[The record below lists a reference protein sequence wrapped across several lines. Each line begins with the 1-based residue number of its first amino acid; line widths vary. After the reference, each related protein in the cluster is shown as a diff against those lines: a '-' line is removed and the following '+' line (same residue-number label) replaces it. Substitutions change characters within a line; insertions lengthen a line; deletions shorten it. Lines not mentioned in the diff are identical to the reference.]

1 MPVKRAFAWG
11 WGKLHMDAIN
21 AADTAWI
28 LTATALV
35 LLMTLPALALFYGGL
50 VQAKNVLSVLVQCA
64 AVACICSVLWFAF
77 GYSLAFSGDGPWL
90 GDSAAFLLQNLTRGG
105 AHPGTHLPE
114 SVFVMFQMTFAV
126 ITPALIIGAYVERI
140 RFAAVLLI
148 SALWLLIVYAPVA
161 HWVWGGGWLAKMGVM
176 DFAGG
181 IVVHVTAGVSALVIA
196 WMLAPRQEFPHGIR
210 PPHAPWMVMIGASL
224 LWVGWFG
231 FNAGSAL
238 TAGGDAGMAMLAT
251 HLSAAT
257 ATIVWMA
264 IEWIKFGKPSLVGA
278 VTGTIAGLA
287 TITPAAGVAGPLG
300 AVLLGA
306 ASACV
311 CYYAVWLVKKVMG
324 VDDALDVLGVQGVG
338 GALGTMA
345 LPVVALIGVGGGTL
359 NHPVGEQFVVQAIG
373 VGVVAVFSAAA
384 TWAITK
390 LADMMV
396 GLRVDRDHETQGLDF
411 ASHGETGYHTNR

>member
-1 MPVKRAFAWG
+1 MGQETV
-11 WGKLHMDAIN
+11 IN

-50 VQAKNVLSVLVQCA
+50 VQAKNILSVLVQCC
-64 AVACICSVLWFAF
+64 AVAAICSVLWFAL
-77 GYSLAFSGDGPWL
+77 GYSLAYSGNGDWL
-90 GDSAAFLLQNLTRGG
+90 GDGADFFLAGLTRGG
-105 AHPGTHLPE
+105 VHAGTHLPE

-140 RFAAVLLI
+140 RFAAVLLV
-148 SALWLLIVYAPVA
+148 SALWMLLVYAPVT

-196 WMLAPRQEFPHGIR
+196 WMIRPRHDFPHGIR
-210 PPHAPWMVMIGASL
+210 PPHAPWMVMVGASL

-231 FNAGSAL
+231 FNGGSAL
-238 TAGGDAGMAMLAT
+238 SAGGDAGMAILAT
-251 HLSAAT
+251 HLSAAS

-264 IEWIKFGKPSLVGA
+264 IEWIKFGKPSMVGA

-306 ASACV
+306 AASCV
-311 CYYAVWLVKKVMG
+311 CYYAVYLVKRVMG
-324 VDDALDVLGVQGVG
+324 VDDALDVLGVHGVG
-338 GALGTMA
+338 GALGTLA
-345 LPVVALIGVGGGTL
+345 LPFVALVGIAGGHL
-359 NHPVGEQFVVQAIG
+359 NHAPLQQFTVQAIG
-373 VGVVAVFSAAA
+373 VGAVALFSGIA
-384 TWAITK
+384 TYVIARI
-390 LADMMV
+390 ADMLV
-396 GLRVDRDHETQGLDF
+396 GLRVDREHETVGLDF
-411 ASHGETGYHTNR
+411 ASHGESGYHNNR

>member
-1 MPVKRAFAWG
+1 M
-11 WGKLHMDAIN
+11 IN

-28 LTATALV
+28 MTATALV

-50 VQAKNVLSVLVQCA
+50 VQAKNILSVLVQCA
-64 AVACICSVLWFAF
+64 AVAAVCSVLWFAL
-77 GYSLAFSGDGPWL
+77 GYSLVYGGSGDWL
-90 GDSAAFLLQNLTRGG
+90 GDSSAFLLRNLTRGA

-114 SVFVMFQMTFAV
+114 SVFVMFQMTFAI

-148 SALWLLIVYAPVA
+148 SALWLLLVYCPVA
-161 HWVWGGGWLAKMGVM
+161 HWVWGGGYFAKLGVM

-196 WMLAPRQEFPHGIR
+196 WMIAPRHEFPHGIR
-210 PPHAPWMVMIGASL
+210 PPHAPWMVMVGASL

-238 TAGGDAGMAMLAT
+238 SSGSDAGMAMLAT
-251 HLSAAT
+251 HLSAAS

-287 TITPAAGVAGPLG
+287 TITPVAGVAGPAG
-300 AVLLGA
+300 AVLLGGL
-306 ASACV
+306 SACV
-311 CYYAVWLVKKVMG
+311 CYAAVWLVKRVMG
-324 VDDALDVLGVQGVG
+324 VDDALDVLGVHGVG
-338 GALGTMA
+338 GALGSLL
-345 LPVVALIGVGGGTL
+345 LPFVAMIGAGGGVL
-359 NHPVGEQFVVQAIG
+359 NHPPSQQFTVQAFA
-373 VGVVAVFSAAA
+373 VVAVAVFSGVA
-384 TWAITK
+384 TFLITR
-390 LADMMV
+390 LADLLV
-396 GLRVDRDHETQGLDF
+396 GLRVDREHETVGLDY
-411 ASHGETGYHTNR
+411 ASHGETGYHTSR

>member
-1 MPVKRAFAWG
+1 M
-11 WGKLHMDAIN
+11 IN

-28 LTATALV
+28 MTATALV

-50 VQAKNVLSVLVQCA
+50 VQAKNILSVLVQCA
-64 AVACICSVLWFAF
+64 AVAAVCSVLWFAL
-77 GYSLAFSGDGPWL
+77 GYSLVYGGSGDWL
-90 GDSAAFLLQNLTRGG
+90 GDSSAFLLRNLTRGA

-114 SVFVMFQMTFAV
+114 SVFVMFQMTFAI

-140 RFAAVLLI
+140 RFAAVLLV
-148 SALWLLIVYAPVA
+148 SALWLLLVYCPVA
-161 HWVWGGGWLAKMGVM
+161 HWVWGGGYFAKLGVM

-196 WMLAPRQEFPHGIR
+196 WMIAPRHEFPHGIR
-210 PPHAPWMVMIGASL
+210 PPHAPWMVMVGASL

-238 TAGGDAGMAMLAT
+238 SSGSDAGMAMLAT
-251 HLSAAT
+251 HLSAAS

-287 TITPAAGVAGPLG
+287 TITPVAGVAGPAG
-300 AVLLGA
+300 AVLLGGL
-306 ASACV
+306 SACV
-311 CYYAVWLVKKVMG
+311 CYAAVWLVKRVMG
-324 VDDALDVLGVQGVG
+324 VDDALDVLGVHGVG
-338 GALGTMA
+338 GALGSLL
-345 LPVVALIGVGGGTL
+345 LPFVAMIGAGGGVL
-359 NHPVGEQFVVQAIG
+359 NHPPSQQFTVQAFA
-373 VGVVAVFSAAA
+373 VVAVAVFSGVA
-384 TWAITK
+384 TFLITK
-390 LADMMV
+390 LADLLV
-396 GLRVDRDHETQGLDF
+396 GLRVDREHETVGLDY

>member
-1 MPVKRAFAWG
+1 MGQETV
-11 WGKLHMDAIN
+11 IN

-50 VQAKNVLSVLVQCA
+50 VQAKNILSVLVQCCAVA
-64 AVACICSVLWFAF
+64 AVCSVLWFAL
-77 GYSLAFSGDGPWL
+77 GYSIAYSGSGAWL
-90 GDSAAFLLQNLTRGG
+90 GDGGAIFLKHLTRDGV
-105 AHPGTHLPE
+105 HPGTHIPE

-140 RFAAVLLI
+140 RFAAVLLV
-148 SALWLLIVYAPVA
+148 SALWLLVVYAPVA

-196 WMLAPRQEFPHGIR
+196 WMIAPRHEFPHGIR
-210 PPHAPWMVMIGASL
+210 PPHAPWMVMVGASL

-231 FNAGSAL
+231 FNGGSAL
-238 TAGGDAGMAMLAT
+238 SAGADAGLAILAT
-251 HLSAAT
+251 HLSAAS

-264 IEWIKFGKPSLVGA
+264 IEWLKFGKPSLVGA

-287 TITPAAGVAGPLG
+287 AITPAAGVAGPAA
-300 AVLLGA
+300 AVLLGG

-311 CYYAVWLVKKVMG
+311 CYFAVWLVKRVMG
-324 VDDALDVLGVQGVG
+324 VDDALDVLGVHGVG
-338 GALGTMA
+338 GALGSLL
-345 LPVVALIGVGGGTL
+345 LPVLALVGPAGGRL
-359 NHPVGEQFVVQAIG
+359 NLAPTRQFAVQAIA
-373 VGVVAVFSAAA
+373 VVAVAVFSGVA
-384 TWAITK
+384 TFVITK
-390 LADMMV
+390 LADMLV
-396 GLRVDRDHETQGLDF
+396 GLRVDREHETQGLDF
-411 ASHGETGYHTNR
+411 ASHGETGYHMNR

>member
-1 MPVKRAFAWG
+1 MGQETV
-11 WGKLHMDAIN
+11 IN

-50 VQAKNVLSVLVQCA
+50 VQAKNILSVLVQCA
-64 AVACICSVLWFAF
+64 AVAAICSVLWFAV
-77 GYSLAFSGDGPWL
+77 GYSLAYSGDGDWL
-90 GDSAAFLLQNLTRGG
+90 GNGAAFFLNGMARDSVR
-105 AHPGTHLPE
+105 AGTHLPE

-148 SALWLLIVYAPVA
+148 SALWMLIVYAPVA

-181 IVVHVTAGVSALVIA
+181 IVVHITAGVSALVIA
-196 WMLAPRQEFPHGIR
+196 WMIQPRHEFPHGIR
-210 PPHAPWMVMIGASL
+210 PPHAPWMVMVGASL

-238 TAGGDAGMAMLAT
+238 SSGADAGMAMLAT
-251 HLSAAT
+251 HLSAAS
-257 ATIVWMA
+257 ATLVWMA

-306 ASACV
+306 AASCV
-311 CYYAVWLVKKVMG
+311 CYLAVWLVKRVMG
-324 VDDALDVLGVQGVG
+324 VDDALDVLGVHGVG
-338 GALGTMA
+338 GALGTLA
-345 LPVVALIGVGGGTL
+345 LPLVALIGSGTGHL
-359 NHPVGEQFVVQAIG
+359 NHVPVQQFTVQAIG
-373 VGVVAVFSAAA
+373 VVAVALFSAIA
-384 TWAITK
+384 TYLITR
-390 LADMMV
+390 LADMLV
-396 GLRVDRDHETQGLDF
+396 GLRVDLEHETLGLDF
-411 ASHGETGYHTNR
+411 ATHGESGYHMNR

>member
-1 MPVKRAFAWG
+1 MGQETV
-11 WGKLHMDAIN
+11 IN

-50 VQAKNVLSVLVQCA
+50 VQAKNILSVLVQCC
-64 AVACICSVLWFAF
+64 AVAAIGSVLWFAL
-77 GYSLAFSGDGPWL
+77 GYSIAFSGTGDWL
-90 GDSAAFLLQNLTRGG
+90 GDGGALFLRHLTRDGV
-105 AHPGTHLPE
+105 HVGTHLPE

-140 RFAAVLLI
+140 RFAAVLLV
-148 SALWLLIVYAPVA
+148 SALWLLVVYAPVT

-196 WMLAPRQEFPHGIR
+196 WMIAPRHEFPHGIR
-210 PPHAPWMVMIGASL
+210 PPHAPWMVMVGASL

-231 FNAGSAL
+231 FNGGSAL
-238 TAGGDAGMAMLAT
+238 SAGADAGLAILAT

-264 IEWIKFGKPSLVGA
+264 IEWLKFGKPSLVGA

-287 TITPAAGVAGPLG
+287 AITPAAGVAGPAA

-306 ASACV
+306 ASACL
-311 CYYAVWLVKKVMG
+311 CYFAVWLVKRVMG
-324 VDDALDVLGVQGVG
+324 VDDALDVLGVLGVG
-338 GALGTMA
+338 GALGSLLLA
-345 LPVVALIGVGGGTL
+345 FAPLVGAAGGPLNLPPLR
-359 NHPVGEQFVVQAIG
+359 QFVVQAIA
-373 VGVVAVFSAAA
+373 VVAVGAFSALA
-384 TWAITK
+384 TFVITR
-390 LADMMV
+390 LADMLV
-396 GLRVDRDHETQGLDF
+396 GLRVDREHETLGLDF
-411 ASHGETGYHTNR
+411 ASHGETGYHMNR

>member
-1 MPVKRAFAWG
+1 VI
-11 WGKLHMDAIN
+11 DAAIS

-50 VQAKNVLSVLVQCA
+50 VQAKNILSVLAQCF
-64 AVACICSVLWFAF
+64 AVACVCSVLWFAF
-77 GYSLAFSGDGPWL
+77 GYSLAFSGDGAWL
-90 GDSAAFLLQNLTRGG
+90 GDAGAFLLQNLTRDGV
-105 AHPGTHLPE
+105 HSGTQLPE

-126 ITPALIIGAYVERI
+126 ITPALIVGAYVERI

-148 SALWLLIVYAPVA
+148 SGLWMLIVYAPVV
-161 HWVWGGGWLAKMGVM
+161 HWVWGGGWLAQMGVM

-210 PPHAPWMVMIGASL
+210 PPHAPWMVMVGASL

-231 FNAGSAL
+231 FNGGSAL
-238 TAGGDAGMAMLAT
+238 TAGGDAGMAILAT
-251 HLSAAT
+251 HLAAAT

-300 AVLLGA
+300 AVVLGA
-306 ASACV
+306 AASCL
-311 CYYAVWLVKKVMG
+311 CYFAVWMVKKVIS
-324 VDDALDVLGVQGVG
+324 VDDALDVLGVHGVG
-338 GALGTMA
+338 GALGTLA
-345 LPVVALIGVGGGTL
+345 LPFIVMIGIGGGKL
-359 NHPVGEQFVVQAIG
+359 NHAPLEQFGVQAIG
-373 VGVVAVFSAAA
+373 VVAVALFSALA
-384 TWAITK
+384 TWIITK
-390 LADMMV
+390 LADMLV
-396 GLRVDRDHETQGLDF
+396 GLRVDAEHETQGLDF

>member
-1 MPVKRAFAWG
+1 MGQETV
-11 WGKLHMDAIN
+11 IN

-50 VQAKNVLSVLVQCA
+50 VQAKNILSVLVQCC
-64 AVACICSVLWFAF
+64 AVAAIGSVLWFAL
-77 GYSLAFSGDGPWL
+77 GYSIAFSGSGDWL
-90 GDSAAFLLQNLTRGG
+90 GDGGALFLNQLTRDGVH
-105 AHPGTHLPE
+105 AGTHLPE

-140 RFAAVLLI
+140 RFAAVLLV
-148 SALWLLIVYAPVA
+148 SALWLLVVYAPVT

-196 WMLAPRQEFPHGIR
+196 WMIAPRHEFPHGIR
-210 PPHAPWMVMIGASL
+210 PPHAPWMVMVGASL

-231 FNAGSAL
+231 FNGGSAL
-238 TAGGDAGMAMLAT
+238 SAGADAGLAILAT

-264 IEWIKFGKPSLVGA
+264 IEWLKFGKPSLVGA

-287 TITPAAGVAGPLG
+287 AITPAAGVAGPAA

-306 ASACV
+306 ASACL
-311 CYYAVWLVKKVMG
+311 CYFAVWLVKRVMG
-324 VDDALDVLGVQGVG
+324 VDDALDVLGVHGVG
-338 GALGTMA
+338 GALGSLLLA
-345 LPVVALIGVGGGTL
+345 FAPLVGAAGGPLNLPPLR
-359 NHPVGEQFVVQAIG
+359 QFVVQAIA
-373 VGVVAVFSAAA
+373 VVAVGAFSALA
-384 TWAITK
+384 TFVITR
-390 LADMMV
+390 LADMLV
-396 GLRVDRDHETQGLDF
+396 GLRVDREHETLGLDF
-411 ASHGETGYHTNR
+411 ASHGETGYHMNR

>member
-1 MPVKRAFAWG
+1 MGQETV
-11 WGKLHMDAIN
+11 IN

-50 VQAKNVLSVLVQCA
+50 VQAKNILSVLVQCC
-64 AVACICSVLWFAF
+64 AVAAIGSVLWFAL
-77 GYSLAFSGDGPWL
+77 GYSIAFSGTGDWL
-90 GDSAAFLLQNLTRGG
+90 GDGGALFLRHLTRDGVH
-105 AHPGTHLPE
+105 AGTHLPE

-140 RFAAVLLI
+140 RFAAVLLV
-148 SALWLLIVYAPVA
+148 SALWLLIVYAPVT

-196 WMLAPRQEFPHGIR
+196 WMIAPRHEFPHGIR
-210 PPHAPWMVMIGASL
+210 PPHAPWMVMVGASL

-231 FNAGSAL
+231 FNGGSAL
-238 TAGGDAGMAMLAT
+238 SAGADAGLAILAT

-264 IEWIKFGKPSLVGA
+264 IEWLKFGKPSLVGA

-287 TITPAAGVAGPLG
+287 AITPAAGVAGPAA

-306 ASACV
+306 ASACL
-311 CYYAVWLVKKVMG
+311 CYFAVWLVKRVMG
-324 VDDALDVLGVQGVG
+324 VDDALDVLGVHGVG
-338 GALGTMA
+338 GALGSLLLA
-345 LPVVALIGVGGGTL
+345 FAPLVGAAGGRL
-359 NHPVGEQFVVQAIG
+359 NLAPSRQFVVQAIA
-373 VGVVAVFSAAA
+373 VVAVGAFSAIA
-384 TWAITK
+384 TFVITR
-390 LADMMV
+390 LTDMLV
-396 GLRVDRDHETQGLDF
+396 GLRVDREHETLGLDF
-411 ASHGETGYHTNR
+411 ARHGETGYHLNR

>member
-1 MPVKRAFAWG
+1 MGQKVIDA
-11 WGKLHMDAIN
+11 AIN

-50 VQAKNVLSVLVQCA
+50 VQAKNILSVLAQCF
-64 AVACICSVLWFAF
+64 AVACVCSVLWFAF
-77 GYSLAFSGDGPWL
+77 GYSLAFSGDGAWL
-90 GDSAAFLLQNLTRGG
+90 GDGAAFFLQNLTRDG

-140 RFAAVLLI
+140 RLAAVLLI
-148 SALWLLIVYAPVA
+148 SALWMLIVYAPVT
-161 HWVWGGGWLAKMGVM
+161 HWVWGGGWLADMGVM
-176 DFAGG
+176 DYAGG

-196 WMLAPRQEFPHGIR
+196 WMIGPRHEFPHGIR
-210 PPHAPWMVMIGASL
+210 PPHAPWMVMVGASL

-238 TAGGDAGMAMLAT
+238 TAGSDAGMAMLAT

-264 IEWIKFGKPSLVGA
+264 IEWVKFGKPSLVGA

-300 AVLLGA
+300 AVALGA

-311 CYYAVWLVKKVMG
+311 CYFAVWLVKKVIA
-324 VDDALDVLGVQGVG
+324 VDDALDVLGVHGVG
-338 GALGTMA
+338 GALGTLA
-345 LPVVALIGVGGGTL
+345 LPFVALIGIAGGKL
-359 NHPVGEQFVVQAIG
+359 NHAPLEQFGVQAIG
-373 VGVVAVFSAAA
+373 VAAVALFSAVA
-384 TWAITK
+384 TWIITK
-390 LADMMV
+390 LADMLV
-396 GLRVDRDHETQGLDF
+396 GLRVDAEHETQGLDF
-411 ASHGETGYHTNR
+411 TSHGETGYHNNR